1 MEKEQN
7 IKSYMVYIENG
18 RVNRPIKGERKRR
31 GRQREKG
38 GEEGE
43 RSGRHGGST
52 RDIETLI
59 LSPDCE
65 SCSWY
70 GQYLWLWLVNVT
82 DHTDLYLAFYEGVKS
97 FSRYIQLL
105 KINLLLRYV
114 NYYFWLLV
122 AIMRRQLQ
130 FIHPTNITL
139 TTTDEN
145 VNLKTKWSKMA
156 VCA

>member
-1 MEKEQN
+1 
-7 IKSYMVYIENG
+7 MVYIENG

-43 RSGRHGGST
+43 RSGRHAGST

-70 GQYLWLWLVNVT
+70 GQHLWLWFVNVT
-82 DHTDLYLAFYEGVKS
+82 DHADLYLAF
-97 FSRYIQLL
+97 
-105 KINLLLRYV
+105 
-114 NYYFWLLV
+114 
-122 AIMRRQLQ
+122 
-130 FIHPTNITL
+130 
-139 TTTDEN
+139 
-145 VNLKTKWSKMA
+145 
-156 VCA
+156 